1 MPDKPTVPTDEELAT
16 IALNLACSDVLF
28 SFEDPQCEIR
38 EALIQVRDRTREAT
52 LNQVSDVL
60 RMVISMPRDEAV
72 KWLEDNIRAA
82 EEARK

>member
-1 MPDKPTVPTDEELAT
+1 MPDKPTVPTDEELLRTSRRLGVTRAQAET
-16 IALNLACSDVLF
+16 IEEEL
-28 SFEDPQCEIR
+28 R
-38 EALIQVRDRTREAT
+38 QVRDRTREVT

-72 KWLEDNIRAA
+72 KWLKDNIRAT